1 MPVLT
6 STVIVRDD
14 NFVSHVFLAGVEP
27 PKWAVDKI
35 SNPDVWEARPSTKP
49 STPAAQKEPEL
60 EADNERVKIPPKAG
74 RGSSAKAWAAYAADN
89 GFAVESDATASEI
102 REALQ
107 EQGVPTE

>member
-1 MPVLT
+1 MPFLN

-14 NFVSHVFLAGVEP
+14 NFVSHVFLAGDEP

-35 SNPDVWEARPSTKP
+35 SNPDVWEARPSTKR
-49 STPAAQKEPEL
+49 STPAAQKEPEA
-60 EADNERVKIPPKAG
+60 EADDEPVKIPPKAG
-74 RGSSAKAWAAYAADN
+74 RGSSAKVWAAYAAAN